1 MSACHLS
8 ADKDLLVCLQ
18 KYEYWENA
26 VTRGSVTTLNNVY
39 EYASVLHNI
48 NIKILKNQM
57 KKKEETRELLLI
69 GSWLKDTLRMLRV
82 PQGEIMKTAGMG
94 SGTLRKCL
102 NGKTCM

>member
-1 MSACHLS
+1 
-8 ADKDLLVCLQ
+8 
-18 KYEYWENA
+18 
-26 VTRGSVTTLNNVY
+26 
-39 EYASVLHNI
+39 
-48 NIKILKNQM
+48 M

-102 NGKTCM
+102 DGKTCM